1 MIQPF
6 VVVLIF
12 IAGAAAGGA
21 LAWFFQK
28 SKLQHL
34 EERVRAQINADLIA
48 TQERLRAAEYQ
59 AGTARQEIEQG
70 REQAEALRTR
80 LSEESRLRATAEA
93 RIPRI
98 AELENQVREQ
108 DARINTLRQEKSAL
122 ETQLAEMQARVAE
135 ERKAT
140 DEKLALLNDAQA
152 KLSDAFKAL
161 SAEALKLNNTSF
173 LELAKENLEKFQAA
187 AKGDLET
194 RQKAIDELVKP
205 LRESLETVNKRIGE
219 VEQARTS
226 AYATLTEQICSMM
239 STQAQLRSETSNL
252 VKALRS
258 PIARGRWG
266 EIQLQRVVEMAGMVE
281 YCDFLQQESVN
292 TEEGRQR
299 PDMIIK
305 LPNNKNIVVDSK
317 VSLEA
322 YLSALEASD
331 EETKVR
337 LMKDHA
343 RQVRTHVGQLGAK
356 AYWNQFNPTPE
367 FVVLFLPG
375 EPFFSAALEQEPG
388 LIEYGVEQ
396 RVIIA
401 TPTTLIALLRAV
413 AYGWRQEQLAENAQK
428 ISELGRELYER
439 IRVLAG
445 HFDDLR
451 KGLDRATGAYNKA
464 VGTLESRVLVSARRF
479 KDLGASKGEDI
490 QNLDMLDMHVRAPQA
505 EDLLA
510 LPETETE
517 EA

>member
-239 STQAQLRSETSNL
+239 STQLNCARKRATWSRHYALPSRGAVGARSNCSGWWKWPAWWSTAISCSRN
-252 VKALRS
+252 RS
-258 PIARGRWG
+258 IRKR
-266 EIQLQRVVEMAGMVE
+266 
-281 YCDFLQQESVN
+281 
-292 TEEGRQR
+292 T
-299 PDMIIK
+299 PDMIIS
-305 LPNNKNIVVDSK
+305 LPNNKNIVVDSRCPRGL
-317 VSLEA
+317 SLGP
-322 YLSALEASD
+322 EASD

-337 LMKDHA
+337 SDEGS
-343 RQVRTHVGQLGAK
+343 RPTGAH
-356 AYWNQFNPTPE
+356 PC
-367 FVVLFLPG
+367 
-375 EPFFSAALEQEPG
+375 
-388 LIEYGVEQ
+388 
-396 RVIIA
+396 
-401 TPTTLIALLRAV
+401 
-413 AYGWRQEQLAENAQK
+413 
-428 ISELGRELYER
+428 
-439 IRVLAG
+439 
-445 HFDDLR
+445 
-451 KGLDRATGAYNKA
+451 RATGSQSI
-464 VGTLESRVLVSARRF
+464 LEPVQPHARICGVVPTR
-479 KDLGASKGEDI
+479 
-490 QNLDMLDMHVRAPQA
+490 
-505 EDLLA
+505 
-510 LPETETE
+510 
-517 EA
+517 